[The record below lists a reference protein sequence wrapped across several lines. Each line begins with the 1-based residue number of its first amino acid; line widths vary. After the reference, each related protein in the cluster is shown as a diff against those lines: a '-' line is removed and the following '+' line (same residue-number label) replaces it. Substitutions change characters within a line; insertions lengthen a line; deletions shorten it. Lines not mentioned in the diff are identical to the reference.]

1 MTLPTSHG
9 RIILVISEKS
19 LFSYK
24 DEPNER
30 RVDGVKEISEEGTER
45 FTVIKSRQCNFAFVH
60 LASCWR
66 VGGTQ
71 RLN

>member
-1 MTLPTSHG
+1 MTLPTSHLW
-9 RIILVISEKS
+9 IIPAVSEKS
-19 LFSYK
+19 HFSYK

-45 FTVIKSRQCNFAFVH
+45 FTVIKSRQCNFAFVQ
-60 LASCWR
+60 LTSCWR